1 MKIKPLLGSLLFIFL
16 LYPAAAGYGAETF
29 PATEDLPFN
38 KQLRQL
44 INKTFYK
51 GLHISQEKIAAYRRG
66 IKKRYE
72 QIKKNLKNVYQLKR
86 DISPKKTKKKIRK
99 QGDIKSYKLLLD
111 YIDQLKDTS
120 DPVAFNT
127 LASKIL
133 DMDDALKISGKLL
146 ESHMMLGRLS
156 ESFKSRKIP
165 IHKVP
170 KGEAANLAD
179 PTAGRFYSQYQLARM
194 KKKGIDISQLNPPA
208 DSTFWKPHDIS
219 NLDVKTHY
227 QTGQDPLHKGLI
239 ITFPENKAYYE
250 KIRKTQTKPKIDI
263 YTRDP
268 QSGKKIPYKLK
279 IGTEMHSEVTAAA
292 LYAAL
297 GFSVDI
303 SKYVRDFKLVLG
315 DVTPHQFRREW
326 NSYYSRYELEKYIKK
341 QGKDEDGFYIIF
353 YEGLLEAKPKELLR
367 VGRWS
372 YGKNGH
378 AGLRE
383 VRGTLVF
390 NMWITNIDIH
400 ENENNK
406 LVLRKIGDQYRFYHL
421 QHDMGFAF
429 GWAYVERP
437 GEFKW
442 TLLKKKTDDYVYLNY
457 RSFQKNSGFKHITF
471 ADARWITRLI
481 AQLSREQVTA
491 AVELGGWPDA
501 MGKLLIEKLIAKR
514 NQLVEAFDLEGETLP
529 NGKRFS
535 LLPVDRNLTTTD
547 GVVVKGKL
555 KKYVLPG
562 YTQYFGP
569 RLRELIPLFLRSIRN
584 TAVDGVVNLLSGVRN
599 IDFDPE
605 KLFDSDI
612 DLITRVI
619 IRMNREIEPN
629 PFPTGD
635 NDDYLVK
642 DTLRIGA
649 RLGYG
654 FALSGDLTYYR
665 KYTVVYPVKTVDEGR
680 FHNNFILD
688 LLPRSQIKKM
698 ARYTARQRFAL
709 MIEDYLEGRGRF
721 KLVSRTS
728 SLEGGSFALSKVY
741 LHRHFISRKIPQ
753 RMIYFEDNGHYRQLA
768 LKIYLEFGYFLHYRI
783 PFFRLEQQKGN
794 LTRNYVDV
802 DLSDIE
808 KNPDKSA
815 ALERLFLANDPSLIK
830 KMGQQKTI
838 DDKFFQRKSQF
849 TFLGLVKRRSVYRV
863 DRLKERGDVSDAYLY
878 QVENQKQRTWT
889 FLDNGERFSSWVR
902 MTGKSGKPNEIRDPL
917 LTIALRIDDRNTT
930 DKELK
935 GSYLEMINNMGMGN
949 RFIDFDSTAF
959 SRNRRWGY
967 TQVSIDMIFYKE
979 AINALLRV
987 DEKEI
992 WQALSAVTGHSVPE
1006 LTLMARPPDYFRNPS
1021 AALAGKTK
1029 YLARKTASFITN
1041 LKKARKKKD
1050 ALKKMAYL
1058 VKAVRKAVYVSGHS
1072 FNSRLLSVIRHI
1084 VGEDNFYISAVV
1096 TMPIHKENMF
1106 PERVPLYN
1114 EFGVKRPI
1122 EPVYF
1127 KYIFEDPA
1135 EIYHLF

>member
-1 MKIKPLLGSLLFIFL
+1 VKIKPLLGSIIYILF
-16 LYPAAAGYGAETF
+16 LYPAAAAETF

-44 INKTFYK
+44 ISQTFYK
-51 GLHISQEKIAAYRRG
+51 GPQISQEKIAAYRQG
-66 IKKRYE
+66 IENRYR
-72 QIKKNLKNVYQLKR
+72 QVKKNLKNVYHLEKNL
-86 DISPKKTKKKIRK
+86 SLKKTKKKIRK
-99 QGDIKSYKLLLD
+99 KGDIQSYKLLLD
-111 YIDQLKDTS
+111 YIDQLKNTS
-120 DPVAFNT
+120 EPVAFNT
-127 LASKIL
+127 LALKIL

-146 ESHMMLGRLS
+146 ETHMMLGRLS
-156 ESFKSRKIP
+156 QSFKSRKIP

-170 KGEAANLAD
+170 KGEASNLAD
-179 PTAGRFYSQYQLARM
+179 PAAGRFYSQYQLARM
-194 KKKGIDISQLNPPA
+194 KKKGIDISKLNPPA
-208 DSTFWKPHDIS
+208 DSTFWKPHDIPGI
-219 NLDVKTHY
+219 DVKTHY

-279 IGTEMHSEVTAAA
+279 IGTEMHSEVTASA

-341 QGKDEDGFYIIF
+341 QGRDEEGHYIIF

-372 YGKNGH
+372 YRKNGH
-378 AGLRE
+378 TGLRE

-390 NMWITNIDIH
+390 NMWITNIDLH
-400 ENENNK
+400 DNENNK
-406 LVLRKIGDQYRFYHL
+406 LVLRKIGDQYRFFHL

-429 GWAYVERP
+429 GWTYIERP

-442 TLLKKKTDDYVYLNY
+442 KLLKKKTDDYVYLNY
-457 RSFQKNSGFKHITF
+457 RSFQENSGFKYITF

-481 AQLSREQVTA
+481 AQLSREQVQA

-501 MGKLLIEKLIAKR
+501 MGKLLVEKLIARR
-514 NQLVEAFDLEGETLP
+514 NQLVEAFDLEGEILP
-529 NGKRFS
+529 NGKHIS
-535 LLPVDRNLTTTD
+535 LLPVDRNLTTAD

-569 RLRELIPLFLRSIRN
+569 RLRELIPLFLRGIRN
-584 TAVDGVVNLLSGVRN
+584 AGVDGVVNLLSGVRN

-612 DLITRVI
+612 DLITRII

-680 FHNNFILD
+680 FHNNFILN

-698 ARYTARQRFAL
+698 ARFTPRQRFAI
-709 MIEDYLEGRGRF
+709 MIEDYLEGRG
-721 KLVSRTS
+721 
-728 SLEGGSFALSKVY
+728 
-741 LHRHFISRKIPQ
+741 SRKTPH

-783 PFFRLEQQKGN
+783 PFFRAELQKGT
-794 LTRNYVDV
+794 LTRNYVEV

-815 ALERLFLANDPSLIK
+815 ALEQLFLESDPSLIK
-830 KMGQQKTI
+830 KMGEQKTI

-863 DRLKERGDVSDAYLY
+863 DRLKERGDVSDAYQY
-878 QVENQKQRTWT
+878 QVENQKQRTWV
-889 FLDNGERFSSWVR
+889 FLDNGERFFSWVR
-902 MTGKSGKPNEIRDPL
+902 MTGKSGKTNEIRDPL

-935 GSYLEMINNMGMGN
+935 GSYLEMINNMGMGK
-949 RFIDFDSTAF
+949 RFIDFDSTAH

-967 TQVSIDMIFYKE
+967 TQVYIDMTFYKE
-979 AINALLRV
+979 AIDALLRA

-992 WQALSAVTGHSVPE
+992 WQALSAVTGHSVQE
-1006 LTLMARPPDYFRNPS
+1006 LIRMGRPPDYFRNPS

-1029 YLARKTASFITN
+1029 YLARKTASFIIN

-1072 FNSRLLSVIRHI
+1072 FNSRLLTVIRQI